1 MSALEILSPAVRDGA
16 ERLRAEFLSAQP
28 FRHVVIEDF
37 LTESACRRAIEDFP
51 AFEAKHAVNEYGEA
65 GGKAVRERLVELGP
79 TYAKLDALFR
89 SSDFLRWVG
98 RVSDIDEL
106 LFDPDYVGGGTH
118 ENIDHQELDAHVDF
132 NFHPRTRLHR
142 RLNLI
147 LFLNREW
154 GEDWGGQLQLHRNP
168 WLPPEEDYIRSVT
181 PLANRCVLF
190 ETTETSWHG
199 FPPIR
204 IPDEKKGVTRRSVAV
219 YYYTRTRPSE
229 QTGPEH
235 STYYVP
241 RPLPDQIRPG
251 RTLTEEDYRQIRHL
265 LDRRD
270 RQVRFLW
277 EKEREFRGFLTQVEN
292 SLAFRLSRAV
302 LWPLRTA
309 RDVLKGG
316 ADR

>member
-1 MSALEILSPAVRDGA
+1 MSALDILRPEVRDGA

-28 FRHVVIEDF
+28 FRHVVVDNF
-37 LTESACRRAIEDFP
+37 LTADACRQAIADFP
-51 AFEAKHAVNEYGEA
+51 SFEDKHAINEYGEV
-65 GGKAVRERLVELGP
+65 GGKAVREKLSELGP
-79 TYAKLDALFR
+79 IYAKLDALFR
-89 SSDFLRWVG
+89 SPDFRRWVG
-98 RVSDIDEL
+98 RVSDIDDL

-132 NFHPRTRLHR
+132 NFHPKTRLHR

-147 LFLNREW
+147 LFLNAKW
-154 GEDWGGQLQLHRNP
+154 GEDWGGQLQLHRDP
-168 WLPPEEDYIRSVT
+168 WSPPAEDDIRSVT
-181 PLANRCVLF
+181 PVANRCVLF

-204 IPDEKKGVTRRSVAV
+204 IPADKKGVTRRSVAV
-219 YYYTRTRPSE
+219 YYYTRTRPAE

-241 RPLPDQIRPG
+241 RPLPEQIRPG
-251 RTLTEEDYRQIRHL
+251 RTLTEEDYSQIRHL

-277 EKEREFRGFLTQVEN
+277 EKEREFRGFLAQVEN
-292 SLAFRLSRAV
+292 SVAFRLSRAM
-302 LWPLRTA
+302 LWPLRA
-309 RDVLKGG
+309 VRDVLKGG